1 MIRFILLKNN
11 RKEGILVAFSK
22 KNDLGEKLSLFHLT
36 WPIFLEVF
44 LFMLMG
50 IADTFMLS
58 ALSDDAV
65 SGVGAANQYIH
76 IAILVLEVV
85 GNGAAIV
92 VSQYLG
98 SKRYIEA
105 SKISGLAVTL
115 NLGVGILLSIG
126 FVLFSKSMMVAM
138 NLTGDVLVHAH
149 QYLSIVGGAIFLQA
163 VINALA
169 AIIRVHGYTKQ
180 TMFVSLGMNIIH
192 VLGNY
197 ALIFGKFG
205 FPELGVQGAA
215 ISSVVSRLIALLV
228 FFWLL
233 YRVMEYRVQV
243 QYYFT
248 ISKEYI
254 QKILKIG
261 LPSAFE
267 QILYQGCQIVFL
279 YYVTYLGAESLAA
292 RQYAVNISMFTYLF
306 AVAIGMGTAIIV
318 GRFVGANEKDEAY
331 KSVWFSVK
339 WALLFTLVMVSIV
352 MIFRV
357 PFMSLF
363 TDNEQIIKIG
373 ASVLLLSLVLETGRT
388 MNIVIINSLRAA
400 GDASFPVLMG
410 ALSMVMMSLPLGYFL
425 VFVLDLG
432 LPGVWLAIAADE
444 WTRAIIMYFRWKSRK
459 WEKFALIHPK
469 GKDTISN
476 EGEAL

>member
-1 MIRFILLKNN
+1 MAV
-11 RKEGILVAFSK
+11 RKK
-22 KNDLGEKLSLFHLT
+22 KDLGEKLNLFHLT

-58 ALSDDAV
+58 AVSDNAV
-65 SGVGAANQYIH
+65 SGVGAANQYIQ

-85 GNGAAIV
+85 GIGAAIV

-98 SKRYIEA
+98 SKRFIEA

-126 FVLFSKSMMVAM
+126 FLIFSKKIMIAM
-138 NLTGDVLVHAH
+138 NLQGDVLVHAH

-163 VINALA
+163 VINSLA
-169 AIIRVHGYTKQ
+169 SIIRVHGYTKQ
-180 TMFVSLGMNIIH
+180 TMLVSLGMNIIH
-192 VLGNY
+192 VIGNY
-197 ALIFGKFG
+197 VLIFGKFG

-215 ISSVVSRLIALLV
+215 ISSVASRLVAMLV

-233 YRVMEYRVQV
+233 YRVMEYRVKLA
-243 QYYFT
+243 YYFT
-248 ISKEYI
+248 MSKEYVG
-254 QKILKIG
+254 KILQIG

-306 AVAIGMGTAIIV
+306 AIAIGMGTAIIV
-318 GRFVGANEKDEAY
+318 GRLVGANEKDEAY
-331 KSVWFSVK
+331 KSVWTSVK
-339 WALLFTLVMVSIV
+339 WALLFTLVMVTIV
-352 MIFRV
+352 MVFRI
-357 PFMSLF
+357 PLMSLF
-363 TDNEQIIKIG
+363 TSNEQVIQIG
-373 ASVLLLSLVLETGRT
+373 ASVLILSIMLETGRT

-400 GDASFPVLMG
+400 GDAKFPVAMG

-432 LPGVWLAIAADE
+432 LPGIWLAITADE
-444 WTRAIIMYFRWKSRK
+444 WTRAIIMYFRWKGRR
-459 WEKFALIHPK
+459 WENFALVKPIEEKERP
-469 GKDTISN
+469 S
-476 EGEAL
+476 ES

>member
-1 MIRFILLKNN
+1 
-11 RKEGILVAFSK
+11 VAISK
-22 KNDLGEKLSLFHLT
+22 KKDLGEKLSLFHLT

-50 IADTFMLS
+50 LADTFMLS

-65 SGVGAANQYIH
+65 SVVGAANQYIH
-76 IAILVLEVV
+76 IAILILEVV

-98 SKRYIEA
+98 SRRFIEA

-115 NLGVGILLSIG
+115 NLGVGIVLSIG
-126 FVLFSKSMMVAM
+126 FVLFSKSIMSAM
-138 NLTGDVLVHAH
+138 NLEGEVLAHAH

-192 VLGNY
+192 VIGNY
-197 ALIFGKFG
+197 LLIFGNFG
-205 FPELGVQGAA
+205 FPQLGVQGAA
-215 ISSVVSRLIALLV
+215 ISSVVSRFVALLV

-233 YRVMEYRVQV
+233 YQVMEYRVKV
-243 QYYFT
+243 EYYFT

-254 QKILKIG
+254 RKILQIG

-279 YYVTYLGAESLAA
+279 YYATYLGAESLAA

-306 AVAIGMGTAIIV
+306 AMAIGMGTAIIV
-318 GRFVGANEKDEAY
+318 GRLVGASETEEAY

-339 WALLFTLVMVSIV
+339 RALVFTLVMVAV
-352 MIFRV
+352 VTIFRI
-357 PFMSLF
+357 PLMSLF

-373 ASVLLLSLVLETGRT
+373 ASVLVLSLLLETGRT

-400 GDASFPVLMG
+400 GDASFPVAIG
-410 ALSMVMMSLPLGYFL
+410 ALSMVMMSLPLGYLL

-432 LPGVWLAIAADE
+432 LPGIWLAIAADE
-444 WTRAIIMYFRWKSRK
+444 WTRAIIMYFRWKSRR

-469 GKDTISN
+469 AKEMGSSEN
-476 EGEAL
+476 

>member
-1 MIRFILLKNN
+1 MSISKEKN
-11 RKEGILVAFSK
+11 
-22 KNDLGEKLSLFHLT
+22 LGEKLSLFHLT

-58 ALSDDAV
+58 ALSDEAV

-76 IAILVLEVV
+76 IAILILEVV

-98 SKRYIEA
+98 SRRFVEA

-115 NLGVGILLSIG
+115 NLGVGVLLSIG
-126 FVLFSKSMMVAM
+126 FLLFSKHMMVAM
-138 NLTGDVLVHAH
+138 NLQGDVLVHAQ

-163 VINALA
+163 IINALA

-180 TMFVSLGMNIIH
+180 TMLVSLGMNIIH
-192 VLGNY
+192 VIGNY
-197 ALIFGKFG
+197 VLIFGKFG

-215 ISSVVSRLIALLV
+215 ISSIISRFIAVLI

-233 YRVMEYRVQV
+233 YRVMEYRVKV
-243 QYYFT
+243 EYYFT
-248 ISKEYI
+248 FSKEYI
-254 QKILKIG
+254 RKILQIG

-279 YYVTYLGAESLAA
+279 YYATYLGAESLAA

-306 AVAIGMGTAIIV
+306 AIAIGMGTAIIV
-318 GRFVGANEKDEAY
+318 GRLVGANGKEEAY
-331 KSVWFSVK
+331 RSVWLSVK
-339 WALLFTLVMVSIV
+339 WALLFTLVMVTIV

-357 PFMSLF
+357 PLMSLF
-363 TDNEQIIKIG
+363 TDNDQIIKIG
-373 ASVLLLSLVLETGRT
+373 ASVLILSIFLETGRT

-400 GDASFPVLMG
+400 GDASFPVAIG
-410 ALSMVMMSLPLGYFL
+410 ALSMVMMSLPLGYIL

-432 LPGVWLAIAADE
+432 LPGIWLAIIADE
-444 WTRAIIMYFRWKSRK
+444 WTRAIIMYFRWKSRR
-459 WEKFALIHPK
+459 WEKFALVHPK
-469 GKDTISN
+469 RKEEKMSGS
-476 EGEAL
+476 EQF

>member
-1 MIRFILLKNN
+1 MAI
-11 RKEGILVAFSK
+11 SK
-22 KNDLGEKLSLFHLT
+22 KKDLGEKLSLYHLT

-76 IAILVLEVV
+76 IAILILEVV

-115 NLGVGILLSIG
+115 NLGVGIVLSIG
-126 FVLFSKSMMVAM
+126 FILFSKSIMISM
-138 NLTGDVLVHAH
+138 NLQADVLAYAYK
-149 QYLSIVGGAIFLQA
+149 YLSIVGGAIFLQA
-163 VINALA
+163 IINALA

-192 VLGNY
+192 VFGNY
-197 ALIFGKFG
+197 VLIFGKFG

-215 ISSVVSRLIALLV
+215 ISSVVSRFVALLI

-233 YRVMEYRVQV
+233 YQVMEYRVKV
-243 QYYFT
+243 HYYFT

-254 QKILKIG
+254 RKILKIG

-279 YYVTYLGAESLAA
+279 YYATYLGAESLAA

-306 AVAIGMGTAIIV
+306 AIAIGMGTAIIV

-339 WALLFTLVMVSIV
+339 WALLFTLVMVTV
-352 MIFRV
+352 VTIFRY
-357 PFMSLF
+357 PLMGLF
-363 TDNEQIIKIG
+363 TSNEQIIKIG
-373 ASVLLLSLVLETGRT
+373 ASVLILSLFLETGRT

-400 GDASFPVLMG
+400 GDASFPVVIG
-410 ALSMVMMSLPLGYFL
+410 AFSMVMMSLPLGYFF

-432 LPGVWLAIAADE
+432 LPGIWLAIAADE
-444 WTRAIIMYFRWKSRK
+444 WTRATIMYFRWRTRR
-459 WEKFALIHPK
+459 WERFALVHPQE
-469 GKDTISN
+469 N
-476 EGEAL
+476 EKRTSKN